1 MGSFSPCVHYCQYM
15 PKPCYPEPGGITT
28 KTRAPWKKGAAG
40 VLLDTR
46 AHSTQAGFVNKAN
59 LPRLGQTCLQTLQ
72 PIPKI
77 LPACTAPEMEL

>member
-1 MGSFSPCVHYCQYM
+1 MLSGARWNHHQDESAL
-15 PKPCYPEPGGITT
+15 EE
-28 KTRAPWKKGAAG
+28 GAAG

-46 AHSTQAGFVNKAN
+46 THSTQAGFMNKAS
-59 LPRLGQTCLQTLQ
+59 LPQLGQTCLQTLQ